1 MVSVY
6 TKKLL
11 NRNFLFSILFLKMM
25 VVMVDKM
32 LKTQIVEC
40 ASVAKWIFSED
51 MKQELSCF
59 YVWEILHA
67 TISRM
72 SKQVDKVKHEY
83 VLLNEKFNKSALDS
97 EVSF

>member
-1 MVSVY
+1 
-6 TKKLL
+6 
-11 NRNFLFSILFLKMM
+11 MM

-40 ASVAKWIFSED
+40 SSVAKWIFSND
-51 MKQELSCF
+51 MKQEITAF

-83 VLLNEKFNKSALDS
+83 VQMNEKFSKSSLDN
-97 EVSF
+97 EVNLKKITLML